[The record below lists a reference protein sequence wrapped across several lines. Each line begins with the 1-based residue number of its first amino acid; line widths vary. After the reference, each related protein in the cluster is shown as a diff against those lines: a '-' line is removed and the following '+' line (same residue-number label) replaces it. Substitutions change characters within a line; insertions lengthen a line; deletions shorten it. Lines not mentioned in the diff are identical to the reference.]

1 MIKVNSSEFNFQYG
15 DQIHFPCRI
24 SSMVAYVKTDENIK
38 SNFKFEKCFV
48 FRTKVEEYI
57 EQCKDA
63 DILLCSCY
71 VWNWE
76 ITNYLASEV
85 KKINP
90 NCTIIFGGAHIP
102 DLSPGFFEK
111 YPYVD
116 IIAHGEG
123 EYILKNT
130 LNAYLKD
137 KDFSNVNGIETK
149 EYRTPIQERINDLDA
164 LPSPYLT
171 NTVWDLVEK
180 VDDVKWIVGWET
192 NRGCPYQCTF
202 CDWGSATFTKV
213 RKWEESRLFKEIEWF
228 AKNKI
233 PYIDCCDANFGIF
246 QERDFRI
253 AKKLKEVALET
264 GYPDRVRP
272 AWAKNSSEKIIPI
285 AKQLQEGNILGAVT
299 LAVQSLDKETLNII
313 KRANIKFDQFSD
325 LSSSFRKN
333 GIPTYTELIM
343 GMPGETLQSFKDGL
357 DSIAMT
363 KVDTVFIYNCTVL
376 PNAPMNVPEYREKYK
391 IKITRSPI
399 MLVHSSIHNR
409 GDHQEY
415 EEIVT
420 ETSTCSY
427 EDLKETYLYSWCF
440 LTLQSLGILKHIA
453 TYYNMSH
460 NIRYTKF
467 YEVFLEFCRT
477 EESVFSD
484 EVNHVIKF
492 RDDGYEGKGWDEHDP
507 KLGDIIWPI
516 EEASWLRLSYNEKRF
531 HQDTKKLVRFIDKKL
546 GLDTSEKI
554 LDDLVKFE
562 VFTLSTR
569 DNKNEIKSEKFN
581 YDWKKFFLS
590 EDNVELDELAREYSY
605 NNLVIDEDPISWG
618 FKVIWYGRRSGNYKC
633 QLQKLKENYA
643 SVDDLKNDNSE
654 KVIVETTHDTMGP

>member
-1 MIKVNSSEFNFQYG
+1 
-15 DQIHFPCRI
+15 
-24 SSMVAYVKTDENIK
+24 MVTYVKTNEKIK
-38 SNFKFEKCFV
+38 NNFKFEKSFV
-48 FRTKVEEYI
+48 FRTEVEEYI
-57 EQCKDA
+57 KECHDT

-76 ITNYLASEV
+76 ITKYLASEV

-90 NCTIIFGGAHIP
+90 NCTIIFGGAQIP
-102 DLSPGFFEK
+102 DLAQDFFK
-111 YPYVD
+111 QHPYVD

-123 EYILKNT
+123 EYILENILT
-130 LNAYLKD
+130 AYLKD
-137 KDFSNVNGIETK
+137 KDYSQVKGIETK
-149 EYRTPIQERINDLDA
+149 EFRNQLQERINELDN

-180 VDDVKWIVGWET
+180 VDGIRWIVGWET
-192 NRGCPYQCTF
+192 NRGCPYACTF

-228 AKNKI
+228 AENKI

-253 AKKLKEVALET
+253 AEKLKEVALKT
-264 GYPDRVRP
+264 NYPERVRP

-285 AKQLQEGNILGAVT
+285 AKQLQDGGILGAVT
-299 LAVQSLDKETLNII
+299 LAVQSLDPDTLKIV
-313 KRANIKFDQFSD
+313 KRANIKFDTFSE
-325 LSSSFRKN
+325 LASTFRKN

-391 IKITRSPI
+391 IKIVRSPI

-409 GDHQEY
+409 GTHQEY
-415 EEIVT
+415 EEIVV
-420 ETSTCSY
+420 ETSTCSC

-453 TYYNMSH
+453 TYYNIVH

-467 YEVFLEFCRT
+467 YEVFMEFCRT
-477 EESVFSD
+477 AKSIFSD
-484 EVNHVIKF
+484 EVNHVIEF
-492 RDDGYEGKGWDEHDP
+492 RDGGYTGKGWDEYDP
-507 KLGDIIWPI
+507 KLGDIMWPI
-516 EEASWLRLSYNEKRF
+516 EEASWLRLTYNKEKF
-531 HQDTKKLVRFIDKKL
+531 HQDAERLVSFIDKKFNL
-546 GLDTSEKI
+546 NTPEK
-554 LDDLVKFE
+554 LLNDLVKFE
-562 VFTLSTR
+562 VFTLSIR
-569 DNKNEIKSEKFN
+569 DNKDEVKSENFEF
-581 YDWKKFFLS
+581 DWKNFFTN
-590 EDNVELDELAREYSY
+590 DGNELKQIPKRYY
-605 NNLVIDEDPISWG
+605 YKNLVIENDPIMWG
-618 FKVIWYGRRSGNYKC
+618 YKTIWYGRRAGNYKC
-633 QLQKLKENYA
+633 QLQKLQEDEMLTSDSNKDKP
-643 SVDDLKNDNSE
+643 SG
-654 KVIVETTHDTMGP
+654 IVVQTTHSTMGP

>member
-1 MIKVNSSEFNFQYG
+1 MFKVNSSEFNFQYG

-24 SSMVAYVKTDENIK
+24 ASMVAYVKTNEKIK
-38 SNFKFEKCFV
+38 NNFKFEKSFV
-48 FRTKVEEYI
+48 FRTEVEEYI
-57 EQCKDA
+57 KKCHDT

-76 ITNYLASEV
+76 ITKYLASEV

-90 NCTIIFGGAHIP
+90 NCTIIFGGAQIP
-102 DLSPGFFEK
+102 DLAQDFFK
-111 YPYVD
+111 QHPYVD

-123 EYILKNT
+123 EYILENILT
-130 LNAYLKD
+130 AYLKD
-137 KDFSNVNGIETK
+137 KDYSQVKGIETK
-149 EYRTPIQERINDLDA
+149 EFRNQLQERINELDN

-180 VDDVKWIVGWET
+180 VDGIRWIVGWET
-192 NRGCPYQCTF
+192 NRGCPYACTF

-228 AKNKI
+228 AENKI

-253 AKKLKEVALET
+253 AEKLKEVALKT
-264 GYPDRVRP
+264 NYPERVRP

-285 AKQLQEGNILGAVT
+285 AKQLQDGGILGAVT
-299 LAVQSLDKETLNII
+299 LAVQSLDPDTLKIV
-313 KRANIKFDQFSD
+313 KRANIKFDTFSE
-325 LSSSFRKN
+325 LASTFRKN

-391 IKITRSPI
+391 IKIVRSPI

-409 GDHQEY
+409 GTHQEY
-415 EEIVT
+415 EEIVV
-420 ETSTCSY
+420 ETSTCSC
-427 EDLKETYLYSWCF
+427 EDLKETYLHSWCF

-453 TYYNMSH
+453 TYYNIVH

-467 YEVFLEFCRT
+467 YEVFMEFCRT
-477 EESVFSD
+477 AKSIFSD
-484 EVNHVIKF
+484 EVNHVIEF
-492 RDDGYEGKGWDEHDP
+492 RDGGYTGKGWDEYDP
-507 KLGDIIWPI
+507 KLGDIMWPI
-516 EEASWLRLSYNEKRF
+516 EEASWLRLTYNKEKF
-531 HQDTKKLVRFIDKKL
+531 HQDAERLVSFIDKKFNL
-546 GLDTSEKI
+546 NTPEK
-554 LDDLVKFE
+554 LLNDLVKFE
-562 VFTLSTR
+562 VFTLSIR
-569 DNKNEIKSEKFN
+569 DNKDEVKSENFEF
-581 YDWKKFFLS
+581 DWKNFFTN
-590 EDNVELDELAREYSY
+590 DGNELKQIPKRYY
-605 NNLVIDEDPISWG
+605 YKNLVIENDPIMWG
-618 FKVIWYGRRSGNYKC
+618 YKTIWYGRRAGNYKC
-633 QLQKLKENYA
+633 QLQKLQEDEVSISDSNK
-643 SVDDLKNDNSE
+643 DKPGD
-654 KVIVETTHDTMGP
+654 IVVRTTHSTMGP

>member
-1 MIKVNSSEFNFQYG
+1 
-15 DQIHFPCRI
+15 
-24 SSMVAYVKTDENIK
+24 MVTYVKTNEKIK
-38 SNFKFEKCFV
+38 NNFKFEKSFV
-48 FRTKVEEYI
+48 FRTEVEEYI
-57 EQCKDA
+57 KECHDT

-76 ITNYLASEV
+76 ITQYLASEV

-90 NCTIIFGGAHIP
+90 NCTIIFGGAQIP
-102 DLSPGFFEK
+102 DLAQDFFK
-111 YPYVD
+111 QHPYVD

-123 EYILKNT
+123 EYILENILT
-130 LNAYLKD
+130 AYLKD
-137 KDFSNVNGIETK
+137 KDYSQVKGIETK
-149 EYRTPIQERINDLDA
+149 EFRNQLQERINELDN

-180 VDDVKWIVGWET
+180 VDGIRWIVGWET
-192 NRGCPYQCTF
+192 NRGCPYACTF

-228 AKNKI
+228 AENKI

-253 AKKLKEVALET
+253 AEKLKEVALKT
-264 GYPDRVRP
+264 NYPERVRP

-285 AKQLQEGNILGAVT
+285 AKQLQDGGILGAVT
-299 LAVQSLDKETLNII
+299 LAVQSLDPDTLKIV
-313 KRANIKFDQFSD
+313 KRANIKFDTFSE
-325 LSSSFRKN
+325 LASTFRKN

-391 IKITRSPI
+391 IKIVRSPI

-409 GDHQEY
+409 GTHQEY
-415 EEIVT
+415 EEIVV
-420 ETSTCSY
+420 ETSTCSC

-453 TYYNMSH
+453 TYYNIVH

-467 YEVFLEFCRT
+467 YEVFMEFCRT
-477 EESVFSD
+477 AKSIFSD
-484 EVNHVIKF
+484 EVNHVIEF
-492 RDDGYEGKGWDEHDP
+492 RDGGYTGKGWDEYDP
-507 KLGDIIWPI
+507 KLGDIMWPI
-516 EEASWLRLSYNEKRF
+516 EEASWLRLTYNKEKF
-531 HQDTKKLVRFIDKKL
+531 HQDAERLVSFIDKKFNL
-546 GLDTSEKI
+546 NTPEK
-554 LDDLVKFE
+554 LLNDLVKFE
-562 VFTLSTR
+562 VFTLSIR
-569 DNKNEIKSEKFN
+569 DNKDEVKSENFEF
-581 YDWKKFFLS
+581 DWKNFFTN
-590 EDNVELDELAREYSY
+590 DGNELKQIPKRYY
-605 NNLVIDEDPISWG
+605 YKNLVIENDPIMWG
-618 FKVIWYGRRSGNYKC
+618 YKTIWYGRRAGNYKC
-633 QLQKLKENYA
+633 QLQKLQEDEMPISDSNK
-643 SVDDLKNDNSE
+643 DKPGD
-654 KVIVETTHDTMGP
+654 IVVQTTHSTMGP

>member
-1 MIKVNSSEFNFQYG
+1 
-15 DQIHFPCRI
+15 
-24 SSMVAYVKTDENIK
+24 MVTYVKTNEKIK
-38 SNFKFEKCFV
+38 NNFKFEKSFV
-48 FRTKVEEYI
+48 FRTEVEEYI
-57 EQCKDA
+57 KECHDT

-76 ITNYLASEV
+76 ITKYLASEV

-90 NCTIIFGGAHIP
+90 NCTIIFGGAQIP
-102 DLSPGFFEK
+102 DLAQDFFK
-111 YPYVD
+111 QHPYVD

-123 EYILKNT
+123 EYILENILT
-130 LNAYLKD
+130 AYLKD
-137 KDFSNVNGIETK
+137 KDYSQVKGIETK
-149 EYRTPIQERINDLDA
+149 EFRNQLQERINELDN

-180 VDDVKWIVGWET
+180 VDGIRWIVGWET
-192 NRGCPYQCTF
+192 NRGCPYACTF

-228 AKNKI
+228 AENKI

-253 AKKLKEVALET
+253 AEKLKEVALKT
-264 GYPDRVRP
+264 NYPERVRP

-285 AKQLQEGNILGAVT
+285 AKQLQDGGILGAVT
-299 LAVQSLDKETLNII
+299 LAVQSLDPDTLKIV
-313 KRANIKFDQFSD
+313 KRANIKFDTFSE
-325 LSSSFRKN
+325 LASTFRKN

-391 IKITRSPI
+391 IKIVRSPI

-409 GDHQEY
+409 GTHQEY
-415 EEIVT
+415 EEIVV
-420 ETSTCSY
+420 ETSTCSC

-453 TYYNMSH
+453 TYYNIVH

-467 YEVFLEFCRT
+467 YEVFMEFCRT
-477 EESVFSD
+477 AKSIFSD
-484 EVNHVIKF
+484 EVNHVIEF
-492 RDDGYEGKGWDEHDP
+492 RDGGYTGKGWDEYDP
-507 KLGDIIWPI
+507 KLGDIMWPI
-516 EEASWLRLSYNEKRF
+516 EEASWLRLTYNKEKF
-531 HQDTKKLVRFIDKKL
+531 HQDAERLVSFIDKKFNL
-546 GLDTSEKI
+546 NTPEK
-554 LDDLVKFE
+554 LLNDLVKFE
-562 VFTLSTR
+562 VFTLSIR
-569 DNKNEIKSEKFN
+569 DNKDEVKSENFEF
-581 YDWKKFFLS
+581 DWKNFFTN
-590 EDNVELDELAREYSY
+590 DGNELKQIPKRYY
-605 NNLVIDEDPISWG
+605 YKNLVIENDPIMWG
-618 FKVIWYGRRSGNYKC
+618 YKTIWYGRRAGNYKC
-633 QLQKLKENYA
+633 QLQKLQEDEMLISDSNKDKP
-643 SVDDLKNDNSE
+643 SG
-654 KVIVETTHDTMGP
+654 IVVQTTHSTMGP

>member
-1 MIKVNSSEFNFQYG
+1 
-15 DQIHFPCRI
+15 
-24 SSMVAYVKTDENIK
+24 MVTYVKTNEKIK
-38 SNFKFEKCFV
+38 NNFEFEKSFV

-57 EQCKDA
+57 KECHDT

-76 ITNYLASEV
+76 ITKYLASEV

-90 NCTIIFGGAHIP
+90 NCTIIFGGAQIP
-102 DLSPGFFEK
+102 DLTQDFFK
-111 YPYVD
+111 QHPYVD

-123 EYILKNT
+123 EYILENILT
-130 LNAYLKD
+130 AYLKD
-137 KDFSNVNGIETK
+137 KDYSQVNGIETK
-149 EYRTPIQERINDLDA
+149 EFRNQLQERINELDN

-180 VDDVKWIVGWET
+180 VDGIRWIVGWET
-192 NRGCPYQCTF
+192 NRGCPYACTF

-228 AKNKI
+228 AENKI

-253 AKKLKEVALET
+253 AEKLKEVALKT
-264 GYPDRVRP
+264 NYPERVRP

-285 AKQLQEGNILGAVT
+285 AKQLQDGGILGAVT
-299 LAVQSLDKETLNII
+299 LAVQSLDPDTLKIV
-313 KRANIKFDQFSD
+313 KRANIKFDTFSE
-325 LSSSFRKN
+325 LASTFRKN

-391 IKITRSPI
+391 IKIARSPI

-409 GDHQEY
+409 GTHQEY
-415 EEIVT
+415 EEIVV
-420 ETSTCSY
+420 ETSTCSC

-453 TYYNMSH
+453 TYYNIVH

-467 YEVFLEFCRT
+467 YEVFMEFCRT
-477 EESVFSD
+477 AKSIFSD
-484 EVNHVIKF
+484 EVNHVIEF
-492 RDDGYEGKGWDEHDP
+492 RDGGYTGKGWDEYDP
-507 KLGDIIWPI
+507 KLGDIMWPI
-516 EEASWLRLSYNEKRF
+516 EEASWLRLTYNKEKF
-531 HQDTKKLVRFIDKKL
+531 HQDAERLVSFIDKKFNL
-546 GLDTSEKI
+546 NTPEK
-554 LDDLVKFE
+554 LLNDLVKFE
-562 VFTLSTR
+562 VFTLSIR
-569 DNKNEIKSEKFN
+569 DNKDEVKSENFEF
-581 YDWKKFFLS
+581 DWKNFFTN
-590 EDNVELDELAREYSY
+590 DGNELKQIPKRYY
-605 NNLVIDEDPISWG
+605 YKNLVIENDPVMWG
-618 FKVIWYGRRSGNYKC
+618 YKTIWYGRRAGNYKC
-633 QLQKLKENYA
+633 QLQKLQEDEMLTSDSNKDKP
-643 SVDDLKNDNSE
+643 SG
-654 KVIVETTHDTMGP
+654 IVVQTTHSTMGP

>member
-1 MIKVNSSEFNFQYG
+1 
-15 DQIHFPCRI
+15 
-24 SSMVAYVKTDENIK
+24 MVTYVKTNEKIK
-38 SNFKFEKCFV
+38 NNFKFEKSFV
-48 FRTKVEEYI
+48 FRTEVEEYI
-57 EQCKDA
+57 KKCHDT

-76 ITNYLASEV
+76 ITKYLASEV

-90 NCTIIFGGAHIP
+90 NCTIIFGGAQIP
-102 DLSPGFFEK
+102 DLAQDFFK
-111 YPYVD
+111 QHPYVD

-123 EYILKNT
+123 EYILENILT
-130 LNAYLKD
+130 VYLKD
-137 KDFSNVNGIETK
+137 KDYSQVKGIETK
-149 EYRTPIQERINDLDA
+149 EFRNQLQERINELDN

-180 VDDVKWIVGWET
+180 VDGIRWIVGWET
-192 NRGCPYQCTF
+192 NRGCPYACTF

-228 AKNKI
+228 AENKI

-253 AKKLKEVALET
+253 AEKLKEVALKT
-264 GYPDRVRP
+264 NYPERVRP

-285 AKQLQEGNILGAVT
+285 AKQLQDGGILGAVT
-299 LAVQSLDKETLNII
+299 LAVQSLDPDTLKIV
-313 KRANIKFDQFSD
+313 KRANIKFDTFSE
-325 LSSSFRKN
+325 LASTFRKN

-391 IKITRSPI
+391 IKIVRSPI

-409 GDHQEY
+409 GTHQEY
-415 EEIVT
+415 EEIVV
-420 ETSTCSY
+420 ETSTCSC

-453 TYYNMSH
+453 TYYNIVH

-467 YEVFLEFCRT
+467 YEVFMEFCRT
-477 EESVFSD
+477 AKSIFSD
-484 EVNHVIKF
+484 EVNHVIEF
-492 RDDGYEGKGWDEHDP
+492 RDGGYTGKGWDEYDP
-507 KLGDIIWPI
+507 KLGDIMWPI
-516 EEASWLRLSYNEKRF
+516 EEASWLRLTYNKEKF
-531 HQDTKKLVRFIDKKL
+531 HQDAERLVSFIDKKFNL
-546 GLDTSEKI
+546 NTPEK
-554 LDDLVKFE
+554 LLNDLVKFE
-562 VFTLSTR
+562 VFTLSIR
-569 DNKNEIKSEKFN
+569 DNKDEVKSENFEF
-581 YDWKKFFLS
+581 DWKNFFTN
-590 EDNVELDELAREYSY
+590 DGNELKQIPKRYY
-605 NNLVIDEDPISWG
+605 YKNLVIENDPIMWG
-618 FKVIWYGRRSGNYKC
+618 YKTIWYGRRAGNYKC
-633 QLQKLKENYA
+633 QLQKLQEDETVISDSN
-643 SVDDLKNDNSE
+643 
-654 KVIVETTHDTMGP
+654 KVKPSGIVVQTTHSTMGP

>member
-24 SSMVAYVKTDENIK
+24 ASMMAYVKTNERVKN
-38 SNFKFEKCFV
+38 NFKFEKSFV
-48 FRTKVEEYI
+48 FRTEVEEYI
-57 EQCKDA
+57 KECHDT

-76 ITNYLASEV
+76 ITKYLASEV
-85 KKINP
+85 KKNNP
-90 NCTIIFGGAHIP
+90 DCTIIFGGAQIP
-102 DLSPGFFEK
+102 DLAQDFFK
-111 YPYVD
+111 QHPYVD

-123 EYILKNT
+123 EYILENILT
-130 LNAYLKD
+130 AYLKD
-137 KDFSNVNGIETK
+137 KDYSQVNGIETK
-149 EYRTPIQERINDLDA
+149 EFRNQPQERINELDN

-180 VDDVKWIVGWET
+180 VDGIRWIVGWET
-192 NRGCPYQCTF
+192 NRGCPYACTF

-228 AKNKI
+228 AENKI

-253 AKKLKEVALET
+253 AEKLKEVALKT
-264 GYPDRVRP
+264 NYPERVRP

-285 AKQLQEGNILGAVT
+285 AKQLQDGGILGAVT
-299 LAVQSLDKETLNII
+299 LAVQSLDPDTLKII
-313 KRANIKFDQFSD
+313 KRANIKFDTFSE
-325 LSSSFRKN
+325 LASIFRKN

-391 IKITRSPI
+391 IKIARSPI

-409 GDHQEY
+409 GTHQEY

-440 LTLQSLGILKHIA
+440 LTLQSLGILKHMA
-453 TYYNMSH
+453 TYYNITH

-477 EESVFSD
+477 AKSVFSD
-484 EVNHVIKF
+484 EVNHVIEF
-492 RDDGYEGKGWDEHDP
+492 RDGGYTGKGWDEYDP

-516 EEASWLRLSYNEKRF
+516 EEASWLRLTYNEEKF
-531 HQDTKKLVRFIDKKL
+531 HRDTERLISFIDKKFNL
-546 GLDTSEKI
+546 NTPEK
-554 LDDLVKFE
+554 LLNDLVKFE
-562 VFTLSTR
+562 VFTLSVR
-569 DNKNEIKSEKFN
+569 DNKDEIKSENFEF
-581 YDWKKFFLS
+581 DWKNFFINDGS
-590 EDNVELDELAREYSY
+590 ELKQIPKKYY
-605 NNLVIDEDPISWG
+605 YKNLVIENDPVMWG
-618 FKVIWYGRRSGNYKC
+618 YKAIWYGRRAGNYKC
-633 QLQKLKENYA
+633 QLQKLQEYEMSTDGSNK
-643 SVDDLKNDNSE
+643 DKPDNM
-654 KVIVETTHDTMGP
+654 VVQTTHSTMGP

>member
-1 MIKVNSSEFNFQYG
+1 
-15 DQIHFPCRI
+15 
-24 SSMVAYVKTDENIK
+24 MVTYVKTNEKIK
-38 SNFKFEKCFV
+38 NNFKFEKSFV
-48 FRTKVEEYI
+48 FRTEVEEYI
-57 EQCKDA
+57 KECHDT

-76 ITNYLASEV
+76 ITKYLASEV

-90 NCTIIFGGAHIP
+90 NCTIIFGGAQIP
-102 DLSPGFFEK
+102 DLAQDFFK
-111 YPYVD
+111 QHPYVD

-123 EYILKNT
+123 EYILENILT
-130 LNAYLKD
+130 AYLKD
-137 KDFSNVNGIETK
+137 KDYSQVKGIETK
-149 EYRTPIQERINDLDA
+149 EFRNQLQERINELDN

-180 VDDVKWIVGWET
+180 VDGIRWIVGWET
-192 NRGCPYQCTF
+192 NRGCPYACTF

-228 AKNKI
+228 AENKI

-253 AKKLKEVALET
+253 AEKLKEVALKT
-264 GYPDRVRP
+264 NYPERVRP

-285 AKQLQEGNILGAVT
+285 AKQLQDGGILGAVT
-299 LAVQSLDKETLNII
+299 LAVQSLDPDTLKIV
-313 KRANIKFDQFSD
+313 KRANIKFDTFSE
-325 LSSSFRKN
+325 LASTFRKN

-391 IKITRSPI
+391 IKIVRSPI

-409 GDHQEY
+409 GTHQEY
-415 EEIVT
+415 EEIVV
-420 ETSTCSY
+420 ETSTCSC

-453 TYYNMSH
+453 TYYNIVH

-467 YEVFLEFCRT
+467 YEVFMEFCRT
-477 EESVFSD
+477 AKSIFSD
-484 EVNHVIKF
+484 EVNHVIEF
-492 RDDGYEGKGWDEHDP
+492 RDGGYTGKGWDEYDP

-516 EEASWLRLSYNEKRF
+516 EEASWLRLTYNKEKF
-531 HQDTKKLVRFIDKKL
+531 HQDAERLVSFIDKKFNL
-546 GLDTSEKI
+546 NTPEK
-554 LDDLVKFE
+554 LLNDLVKFE
-562 VFTLSTR
+562 VFTLSIR
-569 DNKNEIKSEKFN
+569 DNKDEVKSENFEF
-581 YDWKKFFLS
+581 DWKNFFTN
-590 EDNVELDELAREYSY
+590 DGNELKQIPKRYY
-605 NNLVIDEDPISWG
+605 YKNLVIENDPIMWG
-618 FKVIWYGRRSGNYKC
+618 YKTIWYGRRAGNYKC
-633 QLQKLKENYA
+633 QLQKLQEDEVSISDSNK
-643 SVDDLKNDNSE
+643 DKPGD
-654 KVIVETTHDTMGP
+654 IVVQTTHSTMGP

>member
-1 MIKVNSSEFNFQYG
+1 
-15 DQIHFPCRI
+15 
-24 SSMVAYVKTDENIK
+24 MVTYVKTNEKIK
-38 SNFKFEKCFV
+38 NNFEFEKSFV
-48 FRTKVEEYI
+48 FRTEVEEYI
-57 EQCKDA
+57 KECHDT

-76 ITNYLASEV
+76 ITQYLASEV

-90 NCTIIFGGAHIP
+90 NCTIIFGGAQIP
-102 DLSPGFFEK
+102 DLAQDFFK
-111 YPYVD
+111 QHPYVD

-123 EYILKNT
+123 EYILENILT
-130 LNAYLKD
+130 AYLKD
-137 KDFSNVNGIETK
+137 KDYSQVKGIETK
-149 EYRTPIQERINDLDA
+149 EFRNQLQERINELDN

-180 VDDVKWIVGWET
+180 VDGIRWIVGWET
-192 NRGCPYQCTF
+192 NRGCPYACTF

-228 AKNKI
+228 AENKI

-253 AKKLKEVALET
+253 AEKLKEVALKT
-264 GYPDRVRP
+264 NYPERVRP

-285 AKQLQEGNILGAVT
+285 AKQLQDGGILGAVT
-299 LAVQSLDKETLNII
+299 LAVQSLDPDTLKIV
-313 KRANIKFDQFSD
+313 KRANIKFDTFSE
-325 LSSSFRKN
+325 LASTFRKN

-391 IKITRSPI
+391 IKIVRSPI

-409 GDHQEY
+409 GTHQEY
-415 EEIVT
+415 EEIVV
-420 ETSTCSY
+420 ETSTCSC

-453 TYYNMSH
+453 TYYNIVH

-467 YEVFLEFCRT
+467 YEVFMEFCRT
-477 EESVFSD
+477 AKSIFSD
-484 EVNHVIKF
+484 EVNHVIEF
-492 RDDGYEGKGWDEHDP
+492 RDGGYTGKGWDEYDP
-507 KLGDIIWPI
+507 KLGDIMWPI
-516 EEASWLRLSYNEKRF
+516 EEASWLRLTYNKEKF
-531 HQDTKKLVRFIDKKL
+531 HQDAERLVSFIDKKFNL
-546 GLDTSEKI
+546 NTPEK
-554 LDDLVKFE
+554 LLNDLVKFE
-562 VFTLSTR
+562 VFTLSIR
-569 DNKNEIKSEKFN
+569 DNKDEVKSENFEF
-581 YDWKKFFLS
+581 DWKNFFTN
-590 EDNVELDELAREYSY
+590 DGNELKQIPKRYY
-605 NNLVIDEDPISWG
+605 YKNLVIENDPVMWG
-618 FKVIWYGRRSGNYKC
+618 YKTIWYGRRAGNYKC
-633 QLQKLKENYA
+633 QLQKLQEDEMLTSDSNKDKP
-643 SVDDLKNDNSE
+643 SGV
-654 KVIVETTHDTMGP
+654 VVQTTHSTMGP

>member
-24 SSMVAYVKTDENIK
+24 ASMMAYVRTNESIK
-38 SNFKFEKCFV
+38 NNFKFEKSFV
-48 FRTKVEEYI
+48 FRTEVEEYI
-57 EQCKDA
+57 KECHDT

-76 ITNYLASEV
+76 ITKYLASEV
-85 KKINP
+85 KKNNP
-90 NCTIIFGGAHIP
+90 DCTIIFGGAQIP
-102 DLSPGFFEK
+102 DLAQDFFK
-111 YPYVD
+111 QHPYVD

-123 EYILKNT
+123 EYILENILT
-130 LNAYLKD
+130 AYLKD
-137 KDFSNVNGIETK
+137 KDYSQVNGIETK
-149 EYRTPIQERINDLDA
+149 EFRNQLQERINELDN

-180 VDDVKWIVGWET
+180 VDGIRWIVGWET
-192 NRGCPYQCTF
+192 NRGCPYACTF

-228 AKNKI
+228 AENKI

-253 AKKLKEVALET
+253 AEKLKEVALKT
-264 GYPDRVRP
+264 NYPERVRP

-285 AKQLQEGNILGAVT
+285 AKQLQDGGILGAVT
-299 LAVQSLDKETLNII
+299 LAVQSLDPDTLKIV
-313 KRANIKFDQFSD
+313 KRANIKFDTFSE
-325 LSSSFRKN
+325 LASTFRKN

-391 IKITRSPI
+391 IKIVRSPI

-409 GDHQEY
+409 GTHQEY
-415 EEIVT
+415 EEIVV
-420 ETSTCSY
+420 ETSTCSC

-453 TYYNMSH
+453 TYYNIVH

-467 YEVFLEFCRT
+467 YEVFMEFCRT
-477 EESVFSD
+477 AKSIFSD
-484 EVNHVIKF
+484 EVNHVIEF
-492 RDDGYEGKGWDEHDP
+492 RDGGYTGKGWDEYDP

-516 EEASWLRLSYNEKRF
+516 EEASWLRLTYNKEKF
-531 HQDTKKLVRFIDKKL
+531 HQDAERLVSFIDKKFNL
-546 GLDTSEKI
+546 NTPEK
-554 LDDLVKFE
+554 LLNDLVKFE
-562 VFTLSTR
+562 VFTLSIR
-569 DNKNEIKSEKFN
+569 DNKDEVKSENFEF
-581 YDWKKFFLS
+581 DWKNFFTN
-590 EDNVELDELAREYSY
+590 DGNELKQIPKRYY
-605 NNLVIDEDPISWG
+605 YKNLVIENDPVMWG
-618 FKVIWYGRRSGNYKC
+618 YKTIWYGRRAGNYKC
-633 QLQKLKENYA
+633 QLQKLQEDEMLTSDSNKDKP
-643 SVDDLKNDNSE
+643 SG
-654 KVIVETTHDTMGP
+654 IVVQTTHSTMGP

>member
-24 SSMVAYVKTDENIK
+24 ASMMAYVKTNERVKN
-38 SNFKFEKCFV
+38 NFKFEKSFV
-48 FRTKVEEYI
+48 FRTEVEEYI
-57 EQCKDA
+57 KECHDT

-76 ITNYLASEV
+76 ITKYLASEV
-85 KKINP
+85 KKNNP
-90 NCTIIFGGAHIP
+90 DCTIIFGGAQIP
-102 DLSPGFFEK
+102 DLAQDFFK
-111 YPYVD
+111 QHPYVD

-123 EYILKNT
+123 EYILENILT
-130 LNAYLKD
+130 AYLKD
-137 KDFSNVNGIETK
+137 KDYSQVNGIETK
-149 EYRTPIQERINDLDA
+149 EFRNQLQERINELDN

-180 VDDVKWIVGWET
+180 VDGIRWIVGWET
-192 NRGCPYQCTF
+192 NRGCPYACTF

-228 AKNKI
+228 AENKI

-253 AKKLKEVALET
+253 AEKLKEVALKT
-264 GYPDRVRP
+264 NYPERVRP

-285 AKQLQEGNILGAVT
+285 AKQLQDGGILGAVT
-299 LAVQSLDKETLNII
+299 LAVQSLDPDTLKII
-313 KRANIKFDQFSD
+313 KRANIKFDTFSE
-325 LSSSFRKN
+325 LASTFRKN

-391 IKITRSPI
+391 IKIARSPI

-409 GDHQEY
+409 GTHQEY

-440 LTLQSLGILKHIA
+440 LTLQSLGILKHMA
-453 TYYNMSH
+453 TYYNITH

-477 EESVFSD
+477 AKSVFSD
-484 EVNHVIKF
+484 EVNHVIEF
-492 RDDGYEGKGWDEHDP
+492 RDGGYTGKGWDEYDP

-516 EEASWLRLSYNEKRF
+516 EEASWLRLTYNKEKF
-531 HQDTKKLVRFIDKKL
+531 HHDAERLVSFIDKKFNL
-546 GLDTSEKI
+546 NTPEK
-554 LDDLVKFE
+554 LLNDLVKFE
-562 VFTLSTR
+562 VFTLSVR
-569 DNKNEIKSEKFN
+569 DNKDEIKSENFEF
-581 YDWKKFFLS
+581 DWKNFFIN
-590 EDNVELDELAREYSY
+590 DGNELKQIPKKYY
-605 NNLVIDEDPISWG
+605 YKNLVIENDPAMWG
-618 FKVIWYGRRSGNYKC
+618 YKAIWYGRRAGNYKC
-633 QLQKLKENYA
+633 QLQKLQEYGTSIDGSNKDKPD
-643 SVDDLKNDNSE
+643 SV
-654 KVIVETTHDTMGP
+654 VVQTTHSTMGP

>member
-1 MIKVNSSEFNFQYG
+1 
-15 DQIHFPCRI
+15 
-24 SSMVAYVKTDENIK
+24 MVTYVKTNEKIK
-38 SNFKFEKCFV
+38 NNFKFEKSFV
-48 FRTKVEEYI
+48 FRTEVEEYI
-57 EQCKDA
+57 KECHDT

-76 ITNYLASEV
+76 ITKYLASEV

-90 NCTIIFGGAHIP
+90 NCTIIFGGAQIP
-102 DLSPGFFEK
+102 DLAQDFFK
-111 YPYVD
+111 QHPYVD

-123 EYILKNT
+123 EYILENILT
-130 LNAYLKD
+130 AYLKD
-137 KDFSNVNGIETK
+137 KDYSQVKGIETK
-149 EYRTPIQERINDLDA
+149 EFRNQLQERINELDN

-180 VDDVKWIVGWET
+180 VDGIRWIVGWET
-192 NRGCPYQCTF
+192 NRGCPYACTF

-228 AKNKI
+228 AENKI

-253 AKKLKEVALET
+253 AEKLKEVALKT
-264 GYPDRVRP
+264 NYPERVRP

-285 AKQLQEGNILGAVT
+285 AKQLQDGGILGAVT
-299 LAVQSLDKETLNII
+299 LAVQSLDPDTLKIV
-313 KRANIKFDQFSD
+313 KRANIKFDTFSE
-325 LSSSFRKN
+325 LASTFRKN

-391 IKITRSPI
+391 IKIVRSPI

-409 GDHQEY
+409 GTHQEY
-415 EEIVT
+415 EEIVV
-420 ETSTCSY
+420 ETSTCSC

-453 TYYNMSH
+453 TYYNIVH

-467 YEVFLEFCRT
+467 YEVFMEFCRT
-477 EESVFSD
+477 AKSIFSD
-484 EVNHVIKF
+484 EVNHVIEF
-492 RDDGYEGKGWDEHDP
+492 RDGGYTGKGWDEYDP
-507 KLGDIIWPI
+507 KLGDIMWPI
-516 EEASWLRLSYNEKRF
+516 EEASWLRLTYNKEKF
-531 HQDTKKLVRFIDKKL
+531 HQDAERLVSFIDKKFNL
-546 GLDTSEKI
+546 NTPEK
-554 LDDLVKFE
+554 LLNDLVKFE
-562 VFTLSTR
+562 VFTLSIR
-569 DNKNEIKSEKFN
+569 DNKDEVKSENFEF
-581 YDWKKFFLS
+581 DWKNFFTN
-590 EDNVELDELAREYSY
+590 DGNELKQIPKRYY
-605 NNLVIDEDPISWG
+605 YKNLVIENDPVMWG
-618 FKVIWYGRRSGNYKC
+618 YKTIWYGRRAGNYKC
-633 QLQKLKENYA
+633 QLQKLQEDEMPISDSNKDKP
-643 SVDDLKNDNSE
+643 SG
-654 KVIVETTHDTMGP
+654 IVVQTTHSTMGP

>member
-1 MIKVNSSEFNFQYG
+1 MIKINSSEFNFQYG

-24 SSMVAYVKTDENIK
+24 ASMVTYVKTSEKIK
-38 SNFKFEKCFV
+38 NNFKFEKTFV

-57 EQCKDA
+57 KECHDT
-63 DILLCSCY
+63 DVLLCSCY

-76 ITNYLASEV
+76 ITKYLASEV

-90 NCTIIFGGAHIP
+90 NCTIIFGGAQIP
-102 DLSPGFFEK
+102 DLAQDFFK
-111 YPYVD
+111 QHSYVD

-123 EYILKNT
+123 EYILENILT
-130 LNAYLKD
+130 AYLKD
-137 KDFSNVNGIETK
+137 KDYSQVKGIETK
-149 EYRTPIQERINDLDA
+149 EFRNPLQERINELDS

-180 VDDVKWIVGWET
+180 VDGIRWIVGWET
-192 NRGCPYQCTF
+192 NRGCPYACTF

-228 AKNKI
+228 AENKI

-253 AKKLKEVALET
+253 AEKLKEVALKT
-264 GYPDRVRP
+264 NYPERVRP

-285 AKQLQEGNILGAVT
+285 AKQLQDGGILGAVT
-299 LAVQSLDKETLNII
+299 LAVQSLDPDTLKII
-313 KRANIKFDQFSD
+313 KRANIKFDTFSE
-325 LSSSFRKN
+325 LAATFRKN

-391 IKITRSPI
+391 IKIAHSPI

-409 GDHQEY
+409 GTHQEY
-415 EEIVT
+415 EEIVS

-453 TYYNMSH
+453 TYYNTAH

-477 EESVFSD
+477 VKSVFSD
-484 EVNHVIKF
+484 EVDHVIEF
-492 RDDGYEGKGWDEHDP
+492 RDGGYSGKGWDEYDP

-516 EEASWLRLSYNEKRF
+516 EEASWLRLTYNKEKF
-531 HQDTKKLVRFIDKKL
+531 HRDTEHLVRFVDKKFNL
-546 GLDTSEKI
+546 NTSEK
-554 LDDLVKFE
+554 LLNDLVKFE
-562 VFTLSTR
+562 VFTLSIR
-569 DNKNEIKSEKFN
+569 DNKDELKSENFEF
-581 YDWKKFFLS
+581 DWKNFLINGNS
-590 EDNVELDELAREYSY
+590 ELKQIPKRYY
-605 NNLVIDEDPISWG
+605 YKNLVIENDPIMWG
-618 FKVIWYGRRSGNYKC
+618 YKAIWYGRRAGSYKC
-633 QLQKLKENYA
+633 HLEKLQE
-643 SVDDLKNDNSE
+643 DDMLIDDSNKNES
-654 KVIVETTHDTMGP
+654 KIFIGQTTHSTMGP

>member
-24 SSMVAYVKTDENIK
+24 ASMMAYVRTNESIK
-38 SNFKFEKCFV
+38 NNFKFEKSFV
-48 FRTKVEEYI
+48 FRTEVEEYI
-57 EQCKDA
+57 KECHDT

-76 ITNYLASEV
+76 ITKYLASEV
-85 KKINP
+85 KKNNP
-90 NCTIIFGGAHIP
+90 DCTIIFGGAQIP
-102 DLSPGFFEK
+102 DLAQDFFK
-111 YPYVD
+111 QHPYVD

-123 EYILKNT
+123 EYILENILT
-130 LNAYLKD
+130 AYLKD
-137 KDFSNVNGIETK
+137 KDYSQVKGIETK
-149 EYRTPIQERINDLDA
+149 EFRNQLQERINELDN

-180 VDDVKWIVGWET
+180 VDGIRWIVGWET
-192 NRGCPYQCTF
+192 NRGCPYACTF

-228 AKNKI
+228 AENKI

-253 AKKLKEVALET
+253 AEKLKEVALKT
-264 GYPDRVRP
+264 NYPERVRP

-285 AKQLQEGNILGAVT
+285 AKQLQDGGILGAVT
-299 LAVQSLDKETLNII
+299 LAVQSLDPDTLKII
-313 KRANIKFDQFSD
+313 KRANIKFDTFSE
-325 LSSSFRKN
+325 LASIFRKN

-391 IKITRSPI
+391 IKIARSPI

-409 GDHQEY
+409 GTHQEY

-440 LTLQSLGILKHIA
+440 LTLQSLGILKHMA
-453 TYYNMSH
+453 TYYNITH

-467 YEVFLEFCRT
+467 YEVFLEFCRAAK
-477 EESVFSD
+477 SVFSD
-484 EVNHVIKF
+484 EVNHVIEF
-492 RDDGYEGKGWDEHDP
+492 RDGGYSGKGWDEYDP

-516 EEASWLRLSYNEKRF
+516 EEASWLRLTYNEEKF
-531 HQDTKKLVRFIDKKL
+531 HRDTERLISFIDKKFNL
-546 GLDTSEKI
+546 NTPEK
-554 LDDLVKFE
+554 LLNDLVKFE
-562 VFTLSTR
+562 VFTLSVR
-569 DNKNEIKSEKFN
+569 DNKDEIKSENFEF
-581 YDWKKFFLS
+581 DWKNFFINDGS
-590 EDNVELDELAREYSY
+590 ELKQIPKKYY
-605 NNLVIDEDPISWG
+605 YKNLVIENDPAMWG
-618 FKVIWYGRRSGNYKC
+618 YKAIWYGRRAGNYKC
-633 QLQKLKENYA
+633 QLQKLQEYEMSIDGSNK
-643 SVDDLKNDNSE
+643 DKPDNM
-654 KVIVETTHDTMGP
+654 VVQTTHSTMGP

>member
-1 MIKVNSSEFNFQYG
+1 MFKVNSSEFNFQYG

-24 SSMVAYVKTDENIK
+24 ASMVTYVKTNEKIK
-38 SNFKFEKCFV
+38 NNFKFEKSFV
-48 FRTKVEEYI
+48 FRTEVEEYI
-57 EQCKDA
+57 KECHDT

-76 ITNYLASEV
+76 ITKYLASEV

-90 NCTIIFGGAHIP
+90 NCTIIFGGAQIP
-102 DLSPGFFEK
+102 DLAQDFFK
-111 YPYVD
+111 QHPYVD

-123 EYILKNT
+123 EYILENILT
-130 LNAYLKD
+130 AYLKD
-137 KDFSNVNGIETK
+137 KDYSQVKGIETK
-149 EYRTPIQERINDLDA
+149 EFRNQLQERINELDN

-180 VDDVKWIVGWET
+180 VDGIRWIVGWET
-192 NRGCPYQCTF
+192 NRGCPYACTF

-228 AKNKI
+228 AENKI

-253 AKKLKEVALET
+253 AEKLKEVALKT
-264 GYPDRVRP
+264 NYPERVRP

-285 AKQLQEGNILGAVT
+285 AKQLQDGGILGAVT
-299 LAVQSLDKETLNII
+299 LAVQSLDPDTLKIV
-313 KRANIKFDQFSD
+313 KRANIKFDTFSE
-325 LSSSFRKN
+325 LASTFRKN

-391 IKITRSPI
+391 IKIVRSPI

-409 GDHQEY
+409 GTHQEY
-415 EEIVT
+415 EEIVV
-420 ETSTCSY
+420 ETSTCSC
-427 EDLKETYLYSWCF
+427 EDLKETYLHSWCF

-453 TYYNMSH
+453 TYYNIVH

-467 YEVFLEFCRT
+467 YEVFMEFCCT
-477 EESVFSD
+477 AKSIFSD
-484 EVNHVIKF
+484 EVNHVIEF
-492 RDDGYEGKGWDEHDP
+492 RDGGYTGKGWDEYDP
-507 KLGDIIWPI
+507 KLGDIMWPI
-516 EEASWLRLSYNEKRF
+516 EEASWLRLTYNKEKF
-531 HQDTKKLVRFIDKKL
+531 HQDAERLVSFIDKKFNL
-546 GLDTSEKI
+546 NTPEK
-554 LDDLVKFE
+554 LLNDLVKFE
-562 VFTLSTR
+562 VFTLSIR
-569 DNKNEIKSEKFN
+569 DNKDEVKSENFEF
-581 YDWKKFFLS
+581 DWKNFFTN
-590 EDNVELDELAREYSY
+590 DGNELKQIPKRYY
-605 NNLVIDEDPISWG
+605 YKNLVIENDPIMWG
-618 FKVIWYGRRSGNYKC
+618 YKTIWYGRRAGNYKC
-633 QLQKLKENYA
+633 QLQKLQEDEMLTSDSNKDKP
-643 SVDDLKNDNSE
+643 SG
-654 KVIVETTHDTMGP
+654 IVVQTTHSTMGP

>member
-24 SSMVAYVKTDENIK
+24 ASMMAYVRTNERIK
-38 SNFKFEKCFV
+38 NNFKFEKSFV
-48 FRTKVEEYI
+48 FRTEVEEYI
-57 EQCKDA
+57 KECHDT

-76 ITNYLASEV
+76 ITKYLASEV
-85 KKINP
+85 KKNNP
-90 NCTIIFGGAHIP
+90 DCTIIFGGAQIP
-102 DLSPGFFEK
+102 DLAQDFFK
-111 YPYVD
+111 QHPYVD

-123 EYILKNT
+123 EYILENILT
-130 LNAYLKD
+130 AYLKD
-137 KDFSNVNGIETK
+137 KDYSQVNGIETK
-149 EYRTPIQERINDLDA
+149 EFRNQLQERINELDN

-180 VDDVKWIVGWET
+180 VDGIRWIVGWET
-192 NRGCPYQCTF
+192 NRGCPYACTF

-228 AKNKI
+228 AENKI

-253 AKKLKEVALET
+253 AEKLKEVALKT
-264 GYPDRVRP
+264 NYPERVRP

-285 AKQLQEGNILGAVT
+285 AKQLQDGGILGAVT
-299 LAVQSLDKETLNII
+299 LAVQSLDPDTLKII
-313 KRANIKFDQFSD
+313 KRANIKFDTFSE
-325 LSSSFRKN
+325 LASIFRKN

-391 IKITRSPI
+391 IKIARSPI

-409 GDHQEY
+409 GTHQEY

-440 LTLQSLGILKHIA
+440 LTLQSLGILKHMA
-453 TYYNMSH
+453 TYYNITH

-467 YEVFLEFCRT
+467 YEVFLEFCRAAK
-477 EESVFSD
+477 SVFSD
-484 EVNHVIKF
+484 EVNHVIEF
-492 RDDGYEGKGWDEHDP
+492 RDGGYSGKGWDEYDP

-516 EEASWLRLSYNEKRF
+516 EEASWLRLTYNEEKF
-531 HQDTKKLVRFIDKKL
+531 HRDTERLISFIDKKFNL
-546 GLDTSEKI
+546 NTPEK
-554 LDDLVKFE
+554 LLNDLVKFE
-562 VFTLSTR
+562 VFTLSVR
-569 DNKNEIKSEKFN
+569 DNKDEIKSENFEF
-581 YDWKKFFLS
+581 DWKNFFINDGS
-590 EDNVELDELAREYSY
+590 ELKQIPKKYY
-605 NNLVIDEDPISWG
+605 YKNLVIENDPVMWG
-618 FKVIWYGRRSGNYKC
+618 YKAIWYGRRAGNYKC
-633 QLQKLKENYA
+633 QLQKLQEYGTSIDGSNKDKPD
-643 SVDDLKNDNSE
+643 SV
-654 KVIVETTHDTMGP
+654 VVQTTHSTMGP

>member
-1 MIKVNSSEFNFQYG
+1 
-15 DQIHFPCRI
+15 
-24 SSMVAYVKTDENIK
+24 MVTYVKTNEKIK
-38 SNFKFEKCFV
+38 NNFKFEKSFV
-48 FRTKVEEYI
+48 FRTEVEEYI
-57 EQCKDA
+57 KECHDT

-76 ITNYLASEV
+76 ITKYLASEV

-90 NCTIIFGGAHIP
+90 NCTIIFGGAQIP
-102 DLSPGFFEK
+102 DLAQDFFK
-111 YPYVD
+111 QHPYVD

-123 EYILKNT
+123 EYILENILT
-130 LNAYLKD
+130 AYLKD
-137 KDFSNVNGIETK
+137 KDYSQVKGIETK
-149 EYRTPIQERINDLDA
+149 EFRNQLQERINELDN

-180 VDDVKWIVGWET
+180 VDGIRWIVGWET
-192 NRGCPYQCTF
+192 NRGCPYACTF

-228 AKNKI
+228 AENKI

-253 AKKLKEVALET
+253 AEKLKEVALKT
-264 GYPDRVRP
+264 NYPERVRP

-285 AKQLQEGNILGAVT
+285 AKQLQDGGILGAVT
-299 LAVQSLDKETLNII
+299 LAVQSLDPDTLKIV
-313 KRANIKFDQFSD
+313 KRANIKFDTFSE
-325 LSSSFRKN
+325 LASTFRKN

-391 IKITRSPI
+391 IKIVRSPI

-409 GDHQEY
+409 GTHQEY
-415 EEIVT
+415 EEIVV
-420 ETSTCSY
+420 ETSTCSC

-453 TYYNMSH
+453 TYYNIVH

-467 YEVFLEFCRT
+467 YEVFMEFCRT
-477 EESVFSD
+477 AKSIFSD
-484 EVNHVIKF
+484 EVNHVIEF
-492 RDDGYEGKGWDEHDP
+492 RDGGYTGKGWDEYDP
-507 KLGDIIWPI
+507 KLGDIMWPI
-516 EEASWLRLSYNEKRF
+516 EEASWLRLTYNKEKF
-531 HQDTKKLVRFIDKKL
+531 HQDAERLVSFIDKKFNL
-546 GLDTSEKI
+546 NTPEK
-554 LDDLVKFE
+554 LLNDLVKFE
-562 VFTLSTR
+562 VFTLSIR
-569 DNKNEIKSEKFN
+569 DNKDEVKSENFEF
-581 YDWKKFFLS
+581 DWKNFFTN
-590 EDNVELDELAREYSY
+590 DGNELKQIPKRYY
-605 NNLVIDEDPISWG
+605 YKNLVIENDPIMWG
-618 FKVIWYGRRSGNYKC
+618 YKTIWYGRRAGNYKC
-633 QLQKLKENYA
+633 QLQKLQEDEVSISDSNKDKP
-643 SVDDLKNDNSE
+643 SD
-654 KVIVETTHDTMGP
+654 IVVRTTHSTMGP

>member
-1 MIKVNSSEFNFQYG
+1 
-15 DQIHFPCRI
+15 
-24 SSMVAYVKTDENIK
+24 MVTYVKTNEKIK
-38 SNFKFEKCFV
+38 NNFKFEKSFV
-48 FRTKVEEYI
+48 FRTEVEEYI
-57 EQCKDA
+57 KECYDA
-63 DILLCSCY
+63 DVLLCSCY

-76 ITNYLASEV
+76 ITKYLASEV

-90 NCTIIFGGAHIP
+90 NCTIIFGGAQIP
-102 DLSPGFFEK
+102 DLAQDFFK
-111 YPYVD
+111 QHPYVD

-123 EYILKNT
+123 EYILENILT
-130 LNAYLKD
+130 AYLKD
-137 KDFSNVNGIETK
+137 KDYSQVKGIETK
-149 EYRTPIQERINDLDA
+149 EFRNQLQERINELDN

-180 VDDVKWIVGWET
+180 VDGIRWIVGWET
-192 NRGCPYQCTF
+192 NRGCPYACTF

-228 AKNKI
+228 AENKI

-253 AKKLKEVALET
+253 AEKLKEVALKT
-264 GYPDRVRP
+264 NYPERVRP

-285 AKQLQEGNILGAVT
+285 AKQLQDGGILGAVT
-299 LAVQSLDKETLNII
+299 LAVQSLDPDTLKIV
-313 KRANIKFDQFSD
+313 KRANIKFDTFSE
-325 LSSSFRKN
+325 LASTFRKN

-409 GDHQEY
+409 GTHQEY
-415 EEIVT
+415 EEIVV
-420 ETSTCSY
+420 ETSTCSC

-453 TYYNMSH
+453 TYYNIVH

-467 YEVFLEFCRT
+467 YEVFMEFCRT
-477 EESVFSD
+477 AKSIFSD
-484 EVNHVIKF
+484 EVNHVIEF
-492 RDDGYEGKGWDEHDP
+492 RDGGYTGKGWDEYDP
-507 KLGDIIWPI
+507 KLGDIMWPI
-516 EEASWLRLSYNEKRF
+516 EEASWLRLTYNKEKF
-531 HQDTKKLVRFIDKKL
+531 HQDAERLVSFIDKKFNL
-546 GLDTSEKI
+546 NTPEK
-554 LDDLVKFE
+554 LLNDLVKFE
-562 VFTLSTR
+562 VFTLSIR
-569 DNKNEIKSEKFN
+569 DNKDEVKSENFEF
-581 YDWKKFFLS
+581 DWKNFFTN
-590 EDNVELDELAREYSY
+590 DGNELKQIPKRYY
-605 NNLVIDEDPISWG
+605 YKNLVIENDPIMWG
-618 FKVIWYGRRSGNYKC
+618 YKTIWYGRRAGNYKC
-633 QLQKLKENYA
+633 QLQKLQEDEVSISDSNKDKP
-643 SVDDLKNDNSE
+643 SD
-654 KVIVETTHDTMGP
+654 IVVRTTHSTMGP

>member
-1 MIKVNSSEFNFQYG
+1 MIKINSSEFNFQYG

-24 SSMVAYVKTDENIK
+24 ASMVAFVKTDEEIRKNFEFRK
-38 SNFKFEKCFV
+38 SFV

-57 EQCKDA
+57 KQCIDT

-76 ITNYLASEV
+76 ITKYLASEV

-90 NCTIIFGGAHIP
+90 DCIIIFGGAHIP
-102 DLSPGFFEK
+102 DLSQGFFEE

-123 EYILKNT
+123 EYILKNV

-137 KDFSNVNGIETK
+137 KDFSNVNGIETR

-171 NTVWDLVEK
+171 NTVWDLVDK

-202 CDWGSATFTKV
+202 CDWGSATFTKI
-213 RKWEESRLFKEIEWF
+213 RKWEETKLFKEIEWF

-285 AKQLQEGNILGAVT
+285 AKQLQDGNILGAVT

-313 KRANIKFDQFSD
+313 KRANIKFDKFSD
-325 LSSSFRKN
+325 LSATFRKN
-333 GIPTYTELIM
+333 GIPTYTELIL

-391 IKITRSPI
+391 IKIARSPI

-420 ETSTCSY
+420 ETSTCSH

-460 NIRYTKF
+460 NILYTKF
-467 YEVFLEFCRT
+467 YV
-477 EESVFSD
+477 
-484 EVNHVIKF
+484 
-492 RDDGYEGKGWDEHDP
+492 
-507 KLGDIIWPI
+507 
-516 EEASWLRLSYNEKRF
+516 
-531 HQDTKKLVRFIDKKL
+531 
-546 GLDTSEKI
+546 
-554 LDDLVKFE
+554 
-562 VFTLSTR
+562 
-569 DNKNEIKSEKFN
+569 
-581 YDWKKFFLS
+581 
-590 EDNVELDELAREYSY
+590 
-605 NNLVIDEDPISWG
+605 
-618 FKVIWYGRRSGNYKC
+618 
-633 QLQKLKENYA
+633 
-643 SVDDLKNDNSE
+643 
-654 KVIVETTHDTMGP
+654 